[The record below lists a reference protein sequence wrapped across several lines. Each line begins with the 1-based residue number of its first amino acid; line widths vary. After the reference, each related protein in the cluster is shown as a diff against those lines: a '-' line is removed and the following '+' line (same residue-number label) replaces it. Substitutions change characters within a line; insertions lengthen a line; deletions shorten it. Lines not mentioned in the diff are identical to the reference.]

1 MFVPLRL
8 ARPLDVPL
16 APVFWFSSA
25 GSSASS
31 FLARL
36 LRPELLDEGAGRWG
50 LSLGLGPVSEVGE
63 PAGDLLV
70 DVDGPERRPERRGS
84 FGEGGGPIEAALAI
98 AASVE
103 EGNGT
108 EEEDGGGE
116 TVRTDQRGISEESN
130 WAR

>member
-25 GSSASS
+25 GSPASS

-36 LRPELLDEGAGRWG
+36 LRPELLDVGAGRWG
-50 LSLGLGPVSEVGE
+50 LSLGLGSVSEVGE

-70 DVDGPERRPERRGS
+70 EVEGPERRPERRGS
-84 FGEGGGPIEAALAI
+84 FGDGGGPMEATLAI
-98 AASVE
+98 AAHAE
-103 EGNGT
+103 KTGRGRERLGA
-108 EEEDGGGE
+108 GE
-116 TVRTDQRGISEESN
+116 QDVQPT
-130 WAR
+130 